1 MVTAEE
7 IERVPYFAA
16 LSPESRERLARTSA
30 DVSLAAGE
38 YAPHEGDA
46 RALFALLEGHIEVV
60 KLVDGIP
67 RVIGERSPGELI
79 GEVPITL
86 GTVFPVGF
94 RASAPSR
101 VMRIDP
107 HDYHSIAAQEP
118 ELVKAVGTLAGNRM
132 SGPGG
137 LSGIAAE
144 PPPPRAIVVGDRWDA
159 PCAELRRFLD
169 RNQITFTWLQ
179 PDERDAAEQWGD
191 ALPP

>member
-1 MVTAEE
+1 MVTPEE
-7 IERVPYFAA
+7 VERVPYFAA
-16 LSPESRERLARTSA
+16 LSPASRERLARTSA
-30 DVSLAAGE
+30 DISLAQGE
-38 YAPHEGDA
+38 YAAHEGDG

-67 RVIGERSPGELI
+67 RLVGERHPGELI

-94 RASAPSR
+94 RASGPSR

-118 ELVKAVGTLAGNRM
+118 ELVKAVGALAGNRM

-169 RNQITFTWLQ
+169 GN
-179 PDERDAAEQWGD
+179 
-191 ALPP
+191 